1 MAAPRA
7 QRMSEGTET
16 SMRMIYARLL
26 ISGALFAAVL
36 AFVAFAPQHEGNHAD
51 SASRHVGAAQ

>member
-1 MAAPRA
+1 MNVRA
-7 QRMSEGTET
+7 ET

-36 AFVAFAPQHEGNHAD
+36 AFVVFAPQHEGSHAD
-51 SASRHVGAAQ
+51 SASRHVGAVQ

>member
-1 MAAPRA
+1 
-7 QRMSEGTET
+7 MSEGTET